1 MDGGGGAG
9 GAVVW
14 ALDPSGGR
22 CKTRAGMRLGRWR
35 AAQAACRLLVC
46 AATHQTAAARQGWV
60 RKWAWDGGGLGA
72 ERNMQCRRLSSLVGR
87 VRTRQLGEASTAPKA
102 KGAPQ
107 TSPMNCFVRHH
118 SQNIHDTP
126 YMPAVLLA
134 TTCTPLPLCHYCHYR
149 DPDNHTRRFARI
161 FSPAFRAFCCYLP
174 YHGP

>member
-1 MDGGGGAG
+1 MAAAALVVQWCGRWTRLVAVARHEQGCGWADGELRKRHVGFSCARRRTRQQQHGRGGCGSG
-9 GAVVW
+9 RGRGVVW
-14 ALDPSGGR
+14 ERSG
-22 CKTRAGMRLGRWR
+22 T
-35 AAQAACRLLVC
+35 
-46 AATHQTAAARQGWV
+46 
-60 RKWAWDGGGLGA
+60 
-72 ERNMQCRRLSSLVGR
+72 CRRLSSLVGR